1 MKRSF
6 TASAFVHGAL
16 LLAVL
21 IGLPNPAPFKVEP
34 QDAVQVDISNIG
46 DVTKVMATTTEAV
59 PKPVKPAAEKTEVT
73 KPVKPAPKVAEEEVL
88 AAKPKEPEPQPEPVK
103 KPEPE
108 PEKKVEDKPV
118 DPDPMKKLLEEQKLE
133 EEKKVAEEAA
143 LAEKKAADEAKKK
156 EAEEKKKA
164 EAEKKKKAED
174 EKKKKAEA
182 EKKKKQKLDV
192 AALDALLN
200 KENDERTAPKKS
212 GDTDGSPVQGKT
224 EAQGDDSAVAAT
236 LIDALRSR
244 LSECWTVPP
253 GAREASISVKVQ
265 FNLKRDKT
273 VEGLPIVISGGGDAL
288 TDATA
293 QSAVSAVM
301 ECAPYDFLP
310 DDRYDMWQ
318 EIKVNFT
325 PDMMSG

>member
-1 MKRSF
+1 MKGSV
-6 TASAFVHGAL
+6 TTSAVVHAAL

-21 IGLPNPAPFKVEP
+21 VGLPSPEPFKVEP

-46 DVTKVMATTTEAV
+46 DVTKVMATTKEAV
-59 PKPVKPAAEKTEVT
+59 PTPEKPAAQKTEVT
-73 KPVKPAPKVAEEEVL
+73 KQVKPAPKVAEEEVL
-88 AAKPKEPEPQPEPVK
+88 AAKPKEPEPEPEPVK
-103 KPEPE
+103 KPEP
-108 PEKKVEDKPV
+108 KKAEDKPLDS
-118 DPDPMKKLLEEQKLE
+118 DPLKELLEEQKLE

-143 LAEKKAADEAKKK
+143 LAEKKAAEEKKK
-156 EAEEKKKA
+156 EADEKKKA
-164 EAEKKKKAED
+164 EAEKKKKAD
-174 EKKKKAEA
+174 EAKKKAEA

-212 GDTDGSPVQGKT
+212 GETDGSPVQGKN
-224 EAQGDDSAVAAT
+224 EAQGDDAAVAAT

-253 GAREASISVKVQ
+253 GAREASITVKVR
-265 FNLKRDKT
+265 FNLRKDKS
-273 VEGLPIVISGGGDAL
+273 VEGLPIVISGGGDTL
-288 TDATA
+288 SDATA

-310 DDRYDMWQ
+310 ADRYDMWQ
-318 EIKVNFT
+318 EITVNFT
-325 PDMMSG
+325 PDMMAG

>member
-1 MKRSF
+1 MKGSV
-6 TASAFVHGAL
+6 TTSAVVHAAL

-21 IGLPNPAPFKVEP
+21 VGLPSPEPFKVEP

-46 DVTKVMATTTEAV
+46 DVTKVMATTKEAV
-59 PKPVKPAAEKTEVT
+59 PTPEKPAAQKTEVT
-73 KPVKPAPKVAEEEVL
+73 KQVKPAPKVAEEEVL
-88 AAKPKEPEPQPEPVK
+88 AAKPKEPEPEPEPVK
-103 KPEPE
+103 KPEP
-108 PEKKVEDKPV
+108 KKAEDKPLDS
-118 DPDPMKKLLEEQKLE
+118 DPLKELLEEQKLE

-143 LAEKKAADEAKKK
+143 LAEKKAAEEKKK
-156 EAEEKKKA
+156 EA
-164 EAEKKKKAED
+164 D
-174 EKKKKAEA
+174 EKKKAEA

-212 GDTDGSPVQGKT
+212 GETDGSPVQGKN
-224 EAQGDDSAVAAT
+224 EAQGDDAAVAAT

-253 GAREASISVKVQ
+253 GAREASITVKVR
-265 FNLKRDKT
+265 FNLRKDKS
-273 VEGLPIVISGGGDAL
+273 VEGLPIVISGGGDTL
-288 TDATA
+288 SDATA

-310 DDRYDMWQ
+310 ADRYDMWQ
-318 EIKVNFT
+318 EITVNFT
-325 PDMMSG
+325 PDMMAG